1 MWSLTTS
8 CLHVST
14 TLLRLKSLNIVGP
27 GLVYGI
33 ADSVPCPT
41 QGRHAGKLAGNGTH
55 GDDSTAIAEPRQS
68 NYKAIAELLKWQSNS
83 HTAGID
89 RMVRRAAEVGLSVG
103 VSGRKV
109 GEADG
114 MMRKSK

>member
-1 MWSLTTS
+1 LA
-8 CLHVST
+8 
-14 TLLRLKSLNIVGP
+14 G
-27 GLVYGI
+27 GLV
-33 ADSVPCPT
+33 
-41 QGRHAGKLAGNGTH
+41 GRHAGKLAGNGKH

-89 RMVRRAAEVGLSVG
+89 RMVRAAEVGLSVG

-109 GEADG
+109 GEAGG